1 MTTTEIITAL
11 ISLLA
16 VSVSLVA
23 LRRSRQNHAQLLE
36 LEKVHA
42 ELSRRQ
48 IDEIEERKREALK
61 AKLTVRL
68 EKADTDYRFIITNHG
83 QSTASNIYFG
93 IEQGNEHNP
102 LVGGDFEQKIPF
114 PALAP
119 NESYHLLAHIPLNIR
134 QLTYEISI
142 RWNNPDGTQKREIQ
156 NVAR

>member
-23 LRRSRQNHAQLLE
+23 LRRSRQNHAQMLE

-42 ELSRRQ
+42 DLSRRQ

-68 EKADTDYRFIITNHG
+68 EKADTDYRFIITNQG

-102 LVGGDFEQKIPF
+102 LVGGDFEQKTPF

-119 NESYHLLAHIPLNIR
+119 NASYHLLAHIPIDIR
-134 QLTYEISI
+134 QLTYEVSV
-142 RWNNPDGTQKREIQ
+142 RWNNPDGTQDREIHR
-156 NVAR
+156 VAR

>member
-1 MTTTEIITAL
+1 MTSTDIITAL

-16 VSVSLVA
+16 VTVSLVA
-23 LRRSRQNHAQLLE
+23 LQRSRQNHAQLLE

-48 IDEIEERKREALK
+48 IDEIDERKQEALK
-61 AKLTVRL
+61 AKLAVRL
-68 EKADTDYRFIITNHG
+68 EKGDKGYKFIITNQG

-102 LVGGDFEQKIPF
+102 LVRGDFEQKIPF

-119 NESYHLLAHIPLNIR
+119 NGSYYLLAHIPLSIR

-142 RWNNPDGTQKREIQ
+142 RWNNPDGTQEREIQ
-156 NVAR
+156 SVAR

>member
-1 MTTTEIITAL
+1 MITAL

-16 VSVSLVA
+16 VSVSLIA
-23 LRRSRQNHAQLLE
+23 LLRSRQNHNQLLE

-48 IDEIEERKREALK
+48 IDEMEERKREALK

-68 EKADTDYRFIITNHG
+68 EKTDTDYKFVITNQG
-83 QSTASNIYFG
+83 QSTASHIYFG

-102 LVGGDFEQKIPF
+102 LVRGDFEQKTPF

-119 NESYHLLAHIPLNIR
+119 NASYHLLAHIPIDIR
-134 QLTYEISI
+134 QLTYKVSV
-142 RWNNPDGTQKREIQ
+142 RWNNQDGTQDREIQ
-156 NVAR
+156 SVAR

>member
-11 ISLLA
+11 IALLA
-16 VSVSLVA
+16 VSVSLIA
-23 LRRSRQNHAQLLE
+23 LLRSRQNHAQLLE

-48 IDEIEERKREALK
+48 IDEMEERKREALK

-68 EKADTDYRFIITNHG
+68 EKAGTDYKFIITNQG
-83 QSTASNIYFG
+83 QSTASNVYFG

-102 LVGGDFEQKIPF
+102 LVRGDFEQKIPF

-119 NESYHLLAHIPLNIR
+119 NESYHLLARIPINIR

-156 NVAR
+156 SVAR

>member
-1 MTTTEIITAL
+1 MTTTETITSL

-16 VSVSLVA
+16 VLVSLIA
-23 LRRSRQNHAQLLE
+23 LFRSRQNHAQLLE

-68 EKADTDYRFIITNHG
+68 EKADTDYKFIITNQG

-102 LVGGDFEQKIPF
+102 LVRGDFEQKIPF

>member
-1 MTTTEIITAL
+1 LTTTEIITAL

-23 LRRSRQNHAQLLE
+23 LRRSRQNNAQLLE

-68 EKADTDYRFIITNHG
+68 EKADTDYRFVITNQG

-102 LVGGDFEQKIPF
+102 LVRGDFEQKIPF

-119 NESYHLLAHIPLNIR
+119 NESYHLLAHIPIDIR

-142 RWNNPDGTQKREIQ
+142 RWNNPDGTQGREIQ
-156 NVAR
+156 SVTR